1 MKTIEQRINNI
12 IGQLEGVK
20 KIISSGEK
28 SHDCLKLL
36 VQLKAIKSATASLMS
51 KVMEEELSSCLRR
64 GKISDQDKVKKL
76 FEEINKK

>member
-20 KIISSGEK
+20 KIVSSDNQ
-28 SHDCLKLL
+28 HDCLKLL
-36 VQLKAIKSATASLMS
+36 IQLKAIKSATASLMS

-64 GKISDQDKVKKL
+64 GKTADQDKVKKL
-76 FEEINKK
+76 FDEINKK